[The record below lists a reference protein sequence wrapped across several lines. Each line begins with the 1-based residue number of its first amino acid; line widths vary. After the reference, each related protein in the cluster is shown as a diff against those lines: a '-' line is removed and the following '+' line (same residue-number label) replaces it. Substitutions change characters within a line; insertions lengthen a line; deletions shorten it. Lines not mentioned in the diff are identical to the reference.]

1 MDDFRKVEIKS
12 TLAHISQYIW
22 EHTKKRDGLQRYKN
36 EGKIMR
42 KEIYFVTWLKKRKK
56 RKFLCLLQEFFLRFL
71 NLCTTKKK
79 KMLITCSWGYP
90 FIVLVRESLIATKTH
105 LVKTRLARKR
115 SQNKEGFIVSSFVL
129 IGITTKNAFLS
140 HIFVKRNYRWDFEP
154 SLWKMWLHPKRIA
167 TFTKRSY
174 RPPLKSR
181 FPMVR
186 LCF

>member
-1 MDDFRKVEIKS
+1 MKVKSWEKKFILLPDWKKGRKENFYAFFKNFSWDFR
-12 TLAHISQYIW
+12 TYALP
-22 EHTKKRDGLQRYKN
+22 
-36 EGKIMR
+36 
-42 KEIYFVTWLKKRKK
+42 
-56 RKFLCLLQEFFLRFL
+56 
-71 NLCTTKKK
+71 KK

-154 SLWKMWLHPKRIA
+154 SLWKTWLHPKRIA